1 MLEGLKTQDRLCFVG
16 CMNKCLLPL
25 AKPEN

>member
-1 MLEGLKTQDRLCFVG
+1 MSWGLKTLDRAWFLG
-16 CMNKCLLPL
+16 HINKCLLPL

>member
-1 MLEGLKTQDRLCFVG
+1 MSFGLKTLDIAWVLILI
-16 CMNKCLLPL
+16 NKCLLPL